1 MSLSDTKYRWRLPL
15 AVIYG
20 GRGEEREI
28 SKISAESFIGACL
41 KENIPILRVLI
52 EKDGSFY
59 IESEE
64 ESPKNG
70 ENKAVGGDEELKTP
84 ENLPLGGDT
93 YTKNAEIIKECGCA
107 IPRPQASRIRIPT
120 YPVRLEGK
128 SGFLVRGELAEVRGA
143 FPILHGDFGEDG
155 TVQGALITAGIRLF
169 GADTLAGAVS
179 SDKAYTKMIAEHY
192 GIPTTPFVTV
202 TRREM
207 GRAIASC
214 EALGYPLFVKPCSLG
229 SSIGIG
235 IAYNRGELI
244 SALKVALFYSE
255 RAVCERLIEDK
266 RELECA
272 YFSVGDKRL
281 ITPPAEVLVK
291 GFYDYDGKYRRPT
304 EVIPVAEVDDAVKE
318 KIIRYTDTLS
328 AALSVKNISRF
339 DYFLLSSGEIL
350 LNEVNSCPGMTESS
364 LYLRMLDA
372 AGLPV
377 SELVSLVWGD
387 PSW

>member
-1 MSLSDTKYRWRLPL
+1 MSDTKYRGRLPL

-28 SKISAESFIGACL
+28 SKMSAESFIGACL

-64 ESPKNG
+64 ELTENG
-70 ENKAVGGDEELKTP
+70 ENKAFGGGGELKVP
-84 ENLPLGGDT
+84 EKLPLGGDT

-107 IPRPQASRIRIPT
+107 IPRPQASRVRIPT
-120 YPVRLEGK
+120 YPVRLGGK
-128 SGFLVRGELAEVRGA
+128 SGFLVRGELIEVRGA

-179 SDKAYTKMIAEHY
+179 SDKAYTKMIAEYY

-202 TRREM
+202 TRDDTD
-207 GRAIASC
+207 RAIASC
-214 EALGYPLFVKPCSLG
+214 EALGYPLFVKPSSLG

-235 IAYNRGELI
+235 IAYCREELI
-244 SALKVALFYSE
+244 SALGCALKYSE

-272 YFSVGDKRL
+272 YFSVGDKRF

-291 GFYDYDGKYRRPT
+291 GFYDYDKKYRRPT
-304 EVIPVAEVDDAVKE
+304 EVIPVAEVENAVKE

-339 DYFLLSSGEIL
+339 DYFLLSSGEVF

-364 LYLRMLDA
+364 LYLRMLDM
-372 AGLPV
+372 AGL
-377 SELVSLVWGD
+377 STAELVSLVYGD
-387 PSW
+387 LSW